1 MNSYTYKQTEVNTM
15 FENYPDILT
24 LKQVQNMLH
33 IGRNSMLD
41 LIYSGEI
48 EAFKIKGKWRIL
60 KSDLVLYIRRL

>member
-1 MNSYTYKQTEVNTM
+1 MI
-15 FENYPDILT
+15 ENYPDLIT

-41 LIYSGEI
+41 LLYSGEI

>member
-1 MNSYTYKQTEVNTM
+1 M

-24 LKQVQNMLH
+24 LKQAQNMLH

-60 KSDLVLYIRRL
+60 KSDLILYIRRL

>member
-1 MNSYTYKQTEVNTM
+1 M

-24 LKQVQNMLH
+24 LKQAQDMLH

-60 KSDLVLYIRRL
+60 KSDLILYIRRI

>member
-1 MNSYTYKQTEVNTM
+1 M

-60 KSDLVLYIRRL
+60 KSDLILFIRRL

>member
-1 MNSYTYKQTEVNTM
+1 M

-24 LKQVQNMLH
+24 LKQAQNMLH

>member
-1 MNSYTYKQTEVNTM
+1 M

-24 LKQVQNMLH
+24 LKQAQNMLH

-60 KSDLVLYIRRL
+60 KSDLVLHIRRL

>member
-1 MNSYTYKQTEVNTM
+1 M

-24 LKQVQNMLH
+24 LKQAQNMLH

-41 LIYSGEI
+41 LIYAGEI

>member
-1 MNSYTYKQTEVNTM
+1 MLED
-15 FENYPDILT
+15 YPDILT
-24 LKQVQNMLH
+24 LKQAQTVLN

>member
-1 MNSYTYKQTEVNTM
+1 M

-24 LKQVQNMLH
+24 LKQAQNMLH

-60 KSDLVLYIRRL
+60 KSDLILFIRRL

>member
-1 MNSYTYKQTEVNTM
+1 M

-60 KSDLVLYIRRL
+60 KSDLILYIRRL

>member
-1 MNSYTYKQTEVNTM
+1 M

-24 LKQVQNMLH
+24 LKQAQNMLH

-48 EAFKIKGKWRIL
+48 EAFKIKGKWRII
-60 KSDLVLYIRRL
+60 KSDLILYIRRI

>member
-1 MNSYTYKQTEVNTM
+1 M

-60 KSDLVLYIRRL
+60 KSDLVLYIRRI

>member
-1 MNSYTYKQTEVNTM
+1 M

-60 KSDLVLYIRRL
+60 KSDLILYIRRI

>member
-1 MNSYTYKQTEVNTM
+1 M

-24 LKQVQNMLH
+24 LKQAQNMLH

-60 KSDLVLYIRRL
+60 KSDLVLYIRRI

>member
-1 MNSYTYKQTEVNTM
+1 M

-33 IGRNSMLD
+33 IGRNSMLY

-60 KSDLVLYIRRL
+60 KSDLILYIRRL

>member
-1 MNSYTYKQTEVNTM
+1 M

-24 LKQVQNMLH
+24 LKQAQNMLH

-60 KSDLVLYIRRL
+60 KSALILYIRRI

>member
-1 MNSYTYKQTEVNTM
+1 M